1 MGKIKS
7 LLILAC
13 VVLSLIGVTTGIMVN
28 DDNKKLAEETTV
40 TLQSGKSESL
50 SGELEGFYPTR
61 KETYEVKVS
70 ADDCSVS
77 LEFANSDDGMLK
89 DFINVTVKTKNGDV
103 VASGL
108 LADVLR
114 RGEIRLGE
122 NIGGIIVEYE
132 MPIDVGNEAQGK
144 TVSFDIILSA
154 QRISE

>member
-1 MGKIKS
+1 
-7 LLILAC
+7 
-13 VVLSLIGVTTGIMVN
+13 
-28 DDNKKLAEETTV
+28 
-40 TLQSGKSESL
+40 
-50 SGELEGFYPTR
+50 
-61 KETYEVKVS
+61 
-70 ADDCSVS
+70 
-77 LEFANSDDGMLK
+77 MLK